1 MPTKD
6 MPEILLHMVKWEWY
20 YNDSRLGKGQILI
33 FANPVL
39 FSNLSCIIF
48 DGSATIID
56 VYHVDI
62 VASLLSCR
70 MSL

>member
-48 DGSATIID
+48 DGSATIIG
-56 VYHVDI
+56 VHHVDI